1 MAATLTK
8 KQAADAVAAARDER
22 EIMQANLLDLDG
34 SFGRR
39 LLAGATLTGITRQ
52 RWESAAG
59 DLAALWDLY
68 EAYSAVIDRAA
79 ETLVRRPGQKGL
91 AEITALLNGPS
102 VEIDRGPAPLARRNL
117 VDTGRE
123 QMTLTA
129 ARARMSAAFAWVTG
143 VVSAA
148 EHAWDDMAGK
158 LDSAAADLSGVEV
171 LGDQDLAFEM
181 AEVQSD
187 LDWLRGLLNTD
198 PLGGQANPAAADR
211 LLDRAAAVA
220 ARSADLAR
228 TRDGAR
234 QRIAAVTA
242 AADAARAAHDDAAA
256 AGLHAAATI
265 TAVPLVPVGRTDLS
279 ARIAA
284 LDTLLAAD
292 RWTRLS
298 SELDVIER
306 ELASATSNSRDTER
320 TVAALLGRRDE
331 LRGLFDAYKAKA
343 ARLGATED
351 PRLAARYDQ
360 ARELLW
366 TAPCDLKAAAD
377 AVTRFQ
383 QAVLTVGAQRL

>member
-8 KQAADAVAAARDER
+8 KQAAEAVAAACDER

-79 ETLVRRPGQKGL
+79 ETLARRPGQKGL

-102 VEIDRGPAPLARRNL
+102 VEIDRGPAPLGRRNL

-123 QMTLTA
+123 QMTLTT

-148 EHAWDDMAGK
+148 EQAWNDMAGK
-158 LDSAAADLSGVEV
+158 LDSAAADLSGVDV
-171 LGDQDLAFEM
+171 LGDQDLAFER
-181 AEVQSD
+181 AEVQAD
-187 LDWLRGLLNTD
+187 LDWNRGLLNTD

-211 LLDRAAAVA
+211 LLERAAAVA

-242 AADAARAAHDDAAA
+242 AADAARAAHEDAAA
-256 AGLHAAATI
+256 ACLRAAAKI

-284 LDTLLAAD
+284 LDTLLAAG

-298 SELDVIER
+298 SELDLIER

-331 LRGLFDAYKAKA
+331 LRWLFDAYKAKA
-343 ARLGATED
+343 ARLGVTED

-360 ARELLW
+360 ARELLG
-366 TAPCDLKAAAD
+366 TAPCDLTAAAD
-377 AVTRFQ
+377 AVNRFQ

>member
-8 KQAADAVAAARDER
+8 KQAAEAVAAARDER
-22 EIMQANLLDLDG
+22 EIMQANLLDLEG

-79 ETLVRRPGQKGL
+79 ETLARRPGQKGL
-91 AEITALLNGPS
+91 TEITALLNGPS
-102 VEIDRGPAPLARRNL
+102 VEIDCGPAPLARRNL

-129 ARARMSAAFAWVTG
+129 ARARMSGAFAWVTG

-148 EHAWDDMAGK
+148 EQAWNDMAGK
-158 LDSAAADLSGVEV
+158 LDSAAADLSGVDV
-171 LGDQDLAFEM
+171 LGDQDLAFER
-181 AEVQSD
+181 AEVQAD

-198 PLGGQANPAAADR
+198 PLGGQANPAADR
-211 LLDRAAAVA
+211 LLERAAAVA

-242 AADAARAAHDDAAA
+242 AADAARAAHEDAAA
-256 AGLHAAATI
+256 ACLRAAAKI
-265 TAVPLVPVGRTDLS
+265 TAVPLVPVGGTDLS

-298 SELDVIER
+298 SELDLIER

-331 LRGLFDAYKAKA
+331 LRWLFDAYKAKA

-366 TAPCDLKAAAD
+366 TAPCDLTAAAD
-377 AVTRFQ
+377 AVNRFQ